1 MAELPDILEP
11 SELEDFVR
19 EEIRSKLKEKNLEYR
34 TKIVEE
40 AMTPLIDEVWS
51 VATARVN

>member
-1 MAELPDILEP
+1 MAELQDILEP
-11 SELEDFVR
+11 SEFVR

-40 AMTPLIDEVWS
+40 AMTPLIDEVYS
-51 VATARVN
+51 YS